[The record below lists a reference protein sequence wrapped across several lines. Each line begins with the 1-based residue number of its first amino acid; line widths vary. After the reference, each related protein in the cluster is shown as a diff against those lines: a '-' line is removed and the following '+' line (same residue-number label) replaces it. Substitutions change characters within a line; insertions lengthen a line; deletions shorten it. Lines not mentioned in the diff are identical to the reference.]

1 MGKHIKSLEALE
13 REESSSLP
21 SFEGDED
28 GLQLGVRSGSPVKKP
43 RKTRVIAVAN
53 QKGGVGKTTTAVN
66 LSAALALAGLNVLLL
81 DADMQANA
89 SSAFGLRG
97 ANASLYDVMAG
108 EKTLQE
114 VITKAESIDN
124 LWVAPASIDMAG
136 LELELGSS
144 SNREFIL
151 CDALRDLLIKY
162 SSFDYV
168 FIDCPPSLSLV
179 TVNAL
184 VASREVLIPVQA
196 EYYALE
202 GMAQL
207 FNSINLVAQALNPEL
222 KVNSILMTMVNH
234 NTNLAKGVITEIEN
248 SYPEL
253 LMESMIPRNVKLG
266 EAPSFEESI
275 MTFDPKSR
283 GALAYKEAAWELAER
298 DYNGH

>member
-1 MGKHIKSLEALE
+1 MGRHRKTLEVLE
-13 REESSSLP
+13 QEESSTPP
-21 SFEGDED
+21 SFDEGKD
-28 GLQLGVRSGSPVKKP
+28 GVKIGERSETPIKKP
-43 RKTRVIAVAN
+43 KKTRIIAIAN

-66 LSAALALAGLNVLLL
+66 LAAALALAGLNVLLL

-97 ANASLYDVMAG
+97 AQASLYDVMSG
-108 EKTLQE
+108 DKLLEE
-114 VITKAESIDN
+114 VIIKSESISN

-144 SNREFIL
+144 NNREFIL
-151 CDALRDLLIKY
+151 RDAVRDLLIKH
-162 SSFDYV
+162 SGFDYV

-184 VASREVLIPVQA
+184 VASSEVLIPVQA

-207 FNSINLVAQALNPEL
+207 FNSITLVAQALNPTL
-222 KVNSILMTMVNH
+222 KVSSILMTMVNY
-234 NTNLAKGVITEIEN
+234 NTNLAKGVIAEIE
-248 SYPEL
+248 SAYPEL

-298 DYNGH
+298 D

>member
-1 MGKHIKSLEALE
+1 MGRHIKSLEALE
-13 REESSSLP
+13 REESSDLP
-21 SFEGDED
+21 NLEESED
-28 GLQLGVRSGSPVKKP
+28 GMQLTERSFTKISKP
-43 RKTRVIAVAN
+43 KKTRVIAIAN

-66 LSAALALAGLNVLLL
+66 LAAALAMAGLRVLLI

-89 SSAFGLRG
+89 SSAFGLR
-97 ANASLYDVMAG
+97 NSDLSLYEVMTG
-108 EKTLQE
+108 EKSLAE
-114 VITKAESIDN
+114 VIIKVENVDN

-144 SNREFIL
+144 NNREFIL
-151 CDALRDLLIKY
+151 RDALRDLLINY
-162 SSFDYV
+162 PVFDYV

-184 VASREVLIPVQA
+184 VSSGEVLIPVQA

-207 FNSINLVAQALNPEL
+207 FNSINLVAQALNPKL
-222 KVNSILMTMVNH
+222 KITSILMTMVNY
-234 NTNLAKGVITEIEN
+234 NTNLARGVIAEIEN
-248 SYPEL
+248 AYPEL

-298 DYNGH
+298 G